1 MHKYSMEDAMETE
14 NRKKRPIAECDA
26 QHCPI
31 GIGVVS
37 TEWGLCGFYTSEE
50 AVSGDGGEETYQ
62 LTGP

>member
-1 MHKYSMEDAMETE
+1 METE